1 MLIVSG
7 VLGLALLLAGYP
19 LFRVLVV
26 LLGALVGFTYGPEIL
41 ALLMQDTPPAV
52 LAWLAA
58 GVAALLL
65 ALVSWQLFWLAVVL
79 YGVYAG
85 YGIGM
90 ALIDNVWIAMGAGV
104 VVALLAL
111 ALGRLGLIVA
121 TALVGAWLL
130 VNVGLLVFG
139 LDHPLPVGD
148 PQAAP
153 WAWGAVVVLGLLGTL
168 VQGRLWRD
176 ARRQRY

>member
-1 MLIVSG
+1 MDNLPTLIVTG
-7 VLGLALLLAGYP
+7 GLGLALLFAGYP

-41 ALLMQDTPPAV
+41 ALVMQETPPAT

-58 GVAALLL
+58 GVTALLL

-79 YGVYAG
+79 YGVYVG

-90 ALIDNVWIAMGAGV
+90 ALIDNVWMAMGAGV

-111 ALGRLGLIVA
+111 ALGRIGLIMA
-121 TALVGAWLL
+121 TALVGAWML
-130 VNVGLLVFG
+130 VNVGLVAFG
-139 LDHPLPVGD
+139 LEHSLPVGD
-148 PQAAP
+148 VQAAP
-153 WAWGAVVVLGLLGTL
+153 WAWGAVLAL
-168 VQGRLWRD
+168 
-176 ARRQRY
+176 